1 MNDPSWNEPI
11 SGESRSAATDDID
24 LDRVWVN
31 VAAEVWRRHPGRLE
45 RTAARL
51 LRSPGLAR
59 ALFTTPSLL
68 LPWLIA
74 SAVVLAVGALTQ
86 VGAGQPLVWLIA
98 PAVAAVGIAYS
109 YGPGLDPAW
118 ELSCSMPVSDR
129 LVLLT
134 RGVAVFAVNAV
145 LGLIASIATLA
156 THAAQPTITAQLT
169 FAWLLPMTAACA
181 LALAVAVAVRS
192 AIAGAGAGVG
202 TWLTLVLAHS
212 ATDYGATDGAG
223 GVLSAAALTSA
234 ITDANL
240 YLPYLAVAVCCAV
253 IVLFATRPQRGLL

>member
-1 MNDPSWNEPI
+1 MTDPSLNEPI
-11 SGESRSAATDDID
+11 SGQSRSAANDDID

-31 VAAEVWRRHPGRLE
+31 VAAEVWRRRPGRLE

-74 SAVVLAVGALTQ
+74 SAIVLAVGALTQ
-86 VGAGQPLVWLIA
+86 VGAGQPLVWVIA

-134 RGVAVFAVNAV
+134 RAVAVFAVNAV
-145 LGLIASIATLA
+145 LGLIASAATLGTRA
-156 THAAQPTITAQLT
+156 STGTAQLT

-192 AIAGAGAGVG
+192 AIAGAVAGVG
-202 TWLTLVLAHS
+202 VWLTLVLAHS
-212 ATDYGATDGAG
+212 ATDGAG
-223 GVLSAAALTSA
+223 GGLSAAALTSA

-240 YLPYLAVAVCCAV
+240 YLPYLAVAACCAV
-253 IVLFATRPQRGLL
+253 IVLFATRPQRGPL

>member
-1 MNDPSWNEPI
+1 MNEPI
-11 SGESRSAATDDID
+11 SVD

-31 VAAEVWRRHPGRLE
+31 IAAEVWRRHPGRPE

-68 LPWLIA
+68 LPWLIT
-74 SAVVLAVGALTQ
+74 SAVVLAAGALTQ

-98 PAVAAVGIAYS
+98 PAVAAVGISYC

-118 ELSCSMPVSDR
+118 ELSRSMPVSDR
-129 LVLLT
+129 LVLLS
-134 RGVAVFAVNAV
+134 RAVAVFAVNAV
-145 LGLIASIATLA
+145 LGLIASAATLG
-156 THAAQPTITAQLT
+156 THVPAGTAQLT

-181 LALAVAVAVRS
+181 LALAVAVAVTS
-192 AIAGAGAGVG
+192 ALVGAVAGVSA
-202 TWLTLVLAHS
+202 WIILVLAH
-212 ATDYGATDGAG
+212 GAADRAGDG
-223 GVLSAAALTSA
+223 LSAAALTPA

-240 YLPYLAVAVCCAV
+240 YLPYLAVAACCTV
-253 IVLFATRPQRGLL
+253 IIFFATRPQRGLL